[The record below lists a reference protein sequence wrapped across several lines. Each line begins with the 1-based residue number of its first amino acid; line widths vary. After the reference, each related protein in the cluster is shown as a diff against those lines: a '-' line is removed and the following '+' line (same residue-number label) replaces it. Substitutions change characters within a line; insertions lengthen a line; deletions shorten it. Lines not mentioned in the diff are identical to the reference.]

1 MTRNFRRRI
10 DKTRIIVWMG
20 HEFESISL
28 ELEKLEN
35 NKLIFRSSVSRTL
48 KTMKN
53 GVLNVSDETQAHN
66 NKKKNSCIYSCKN
79 DFFYPGLC
87 NTIK

>member
-1 MTRNFRRRI
+1 
-10 DKTRIIVWMG
+10 MG

-35 NKLIFRSSVSRTL
+35 NTPIFRSSVIRLL

-53 GVLNVSDETQAHN
+53 GVLNVSDETQAHKN
-66 NKKKNSCIYSCKN
+66 NKKEFLDIFVQKRSFLSRIV
-79 DFFYPGLC
+79 
-87 NTIK
+87 